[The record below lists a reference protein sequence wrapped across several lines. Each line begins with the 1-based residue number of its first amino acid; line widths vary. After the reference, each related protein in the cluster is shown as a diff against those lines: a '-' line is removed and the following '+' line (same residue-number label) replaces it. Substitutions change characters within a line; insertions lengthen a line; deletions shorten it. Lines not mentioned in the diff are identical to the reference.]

1 MTKNFLFVIVSVP
14 SSGSTISRFTS
25 TSCPKEL
32 ECLCLIRPFSLTSNS
47 SEVLRPSYSIL
58 AMNAQRESEKQR
70 NGQKKLH
77 STLFSAL
84 SLLLSAVCCITV
96 VRLEIKMNQQ
106 DRRISDSVT
115 RCNQMKTELQTLQR
129 RWQGSDMHVLKTKGP
144 KGKVFYYLFP
154 LHREHPGH
162 PVN

>member
-32 ECLCLIRPFSLTSNS
+32 DCLCTIRPFSLTSNS
-47 SEVLRPSYSIL
+47 SEVLRPSCSIL
-58 AMNAQRESEKQR
+58 AMNTQRESEKQT
-70 NGQKKLH
+70 NGQKQLH

>member
-1 MTKNFLFVIVSVP
+1 MYRAQVPLYLVSLQLPVRRNLSVYAQFGP
-14 SSGSTISRFTS
+14 FT
-25 TSCPKEL
+25 
-32 ECLCLIRPFSLTSNS
+32 LTPNS
-47 SEVLRPSYSIL
+47 SEVLRPSCSIL
-58 AMNAQRESEKQR
+58 AMNTQRESEKQR
-70 NGQKKLH
+70 NGQKQLH

-129 RWQGSDMHVLKTKGP
+129 RWQGLDMHVLKTKGP

-154 LHREHPGH
+154 LHREHPRH
-162 PVN
+162 PAN